1 MIAWFARNGIAAN
14 FLMAGILLGGI
25 YCALYR
31 LPLEIE
37 PGREWGMVAV
47 TKSYPGATPWDVA
60 NDLLVPVEKALAA
73 LDGVAELRSYASPGM
88 ARLEVWGE
96 KGVDLR
102 FLQEEVRSRL
112 QTVGSIPA
120 PEEPFGVNIPSGG
133 DDQPVIWVAVS
144 GDLQPDELRAAA
156 RQVRDDLETLAGVG
170 RVTVSTPDRR
180 ELSVALDSGRL
191 SAYNLSFQE
200 VADAI
205 RNFSLDLSA
214 GVIEHD
220 GGTLA
225 IRTRGRAGTL
235 SEFARIPLRSGGG
248 AELTLA
254 DVATISEDEESA
266 IISEF
271 NRRPAIRVDVFRD
284 RNASALKLAREVRAY
299 VANAPARYP
308 DGVHLAADGDRAV
321 ALQSRLQTM
330 TSSLLQGGLL
340 VLVVLG
346 LFLRPRLAF
355 WVVAGIPVS
364 FAGGLI
370 ALSLFGFSINMM
382 SLFGFIIVIG
392 VVVDDAIVTG
402 ESVHARLLEGVP
414 PLQAAIDGTRA
425 VTVPV
430 TFGVLTTIV
439 AFIPLMFLEGMTGA
453 FARQIPVVVAPV
465 LLFSL
470 LESKLILPSHLK
482 HLRPDSGD
490 GGRWHRFHRAV
501 QGQLDRFIRGVY
513 GPCLGTVLAH
523 RFSVLALFVAM
534 ALLLL
539 GVFAGGRLG
548 YVRIPSIELPVIYAT
563 LELPDHATPSETL
576 RYMDRLTAAAEG
588 LREDFKDPQT
598 GVPIAGNTWRM
609 IGTPFPGS
617 PPKPSA
623 GVIFLGLVPPG
634 SRSEP
639 GPSNDVLI
647 ERWRERMG
655 ALPDNVALRIRNTT
669 TTGDPGG
676 GGGDPLEI
684 ELRGP
689 DTPAKRKVA
698 DDIVAL
704 LRSSA
709 AVGGAWANQPQMR
722 EEIELTLK
730 PRALELG
737 VDLRSLASQ
746 VRQAFHGEEAQRIQ
760 GSDEEILVMVRL
772 PRDQRASPHSLRELR
787 IKGPEGA
794 SIPLGTVAD
803 LAVVNAP
810 NFIERRDQA
819 EITRI
824 GAEPRSR
831 NTDLLALAEE
841 LRPRIRELVAG
852 HDELSFAFTGH
863 LMEAEESQW
872 RLLVGGLALL
882 LALYALLAIPFQ
894 SMWQPLV
901 VMLAIPFG
909 AIGALLGHLLLGIT
923 PSDLSMFGLL
933 AMAGVV
939 VNDALVMVDDVNKRR
954 QDGVALRA
962 ALQEAGQRRFRP
974 IFLTSL
980 TTFVGLLPLMLE
992 DSLQAQ
998 FLIPMAV
1005 SLAFG
1010 VAFAT
1015 LITLFLI
1022 PAALL
1027 VSDDLVRFGG
1037 RIGFSRK
1044 RKGISV
1050 ARECDS

>member
-31 LPLEIE
+31 LPFEIE
-37 PGREWGMVAV
+37 PQSEWGMVAV
-47 TKSYPGATPWDVA
+47 TKSYPGATPRDVA
-60 NDLLVPVEKALAA
+60 EDVLVPVEKALAS
-73 LDGVAELRSYASPGM
+73 LDGVAELRSYATSGM
-88 ARLEVWGE
+88 ARLEVWGDE
-96 KGVDLR
+96 GVDLR
-102 FLQEEVRSRL
+102 FLQEEVRSKL
-112 QTVGSIPA
+112 QTAGAIPA
-120 PEEPFGVNIPSGG
+120 PEKPFVVNIPSGG

-144 GDLQPDELRAAA
+144 GDLQPNELRAVG
-156 RQVRDDLETLAGVG
+156 RRVRDDLETLAGVG
-170 RVTVSTPDRR
+170 RVTLSAPDRR
-180 ELSVALDSGRL
+180 ELTVALDSGRL
-191 SAYNLSFQE
+191 AAYNLSFQE

-205 RNFSLDLSA
+205 RNFSVDVPA
-214 GVIEHD
+214 GVIEHG
-220 GGTLA
+220 GGTFA
-225 IRTRGRAGTL
+225 VRTRGRANTMA
-235 SEFARIPLRSGGG
+235 EFGRIPLRSIGG
-248 AELTLA
+248 AELALA
-254 DVATISEDEESA
+254 DVAVISEDDESP

-271 NRRPAIRVDVFRD
+271 NRRSAIRVDVYRD
-284 RNASALKLAREVRAY
+284 RNESALKVAREVRAY
-299 VANAPARYP
+299 VANAPASYP
-308 DGVHLAADGDRAV
+308 DGVHLTADGDRAI
-321 ALQSRLQTM
+321 ALQSRLETM
-330 TSSLLQGGLL
+330 TGSLLQGGLL
-340 VLVVLG
+340 VFVVLG
-346 LFLRPRLAF
+346 LFLRPRLAV
-355 WVVAGIPVS
+355 WVVVGIPVS

-370 ALSLFGFSINMM
+370 ALSLLGFSINMM
-382 SLFGFIIVIG
+382 SLFGFIVVIG

-439 AFIPLMFLEGMTGA
+439 AFIPLLFIEGMTGE
-453 FARQIPVVVAPV
+453 FARQIPVVVTPV

-470 LESKLILPSHLK
+470 MESKLILPSHLK
-482 HLRPDSGD
+482 HLRPEGRVR
-490 GGRWHRFHRAV
+490 GRWHRFHRAV
-501 QGQLDRFIRGVY
+501 QEQLDRFIRSVY
-513 GPCLGTVLAH
+513 GPCLSLVLGH
-523 RFSVLALFVAM
+523 RISVLALFGAM
-534 ALLLL
+534 ALLTL

-563 LELPDHATPSETL
+563 LELPDHATAAETR

-588 LREDFKDPQT
+588 LRDDFKDSKT
-598 GVPIAGNTWRM
+598 GIPVAGNTWRM
-609 IGTPFPGS
+609 IGTAYPGT

-634 SRSEP
+634 SRSER
-639 GPSNDVLI
+639 GPSNDILI

-655 ALPDNVALRIRNTT
+655 ALPDNVALRIRTTNTG
-669 TTGDPGG
+669 GDPGG

-689 DTPAKRKVA
+689 DSPAKRQVA

-704 LRSSA
+704 LRSSGEVA
-709 AVGGAWANQPQMR
+709 GAWANQPQMR

-730 PRALELG
+730 SRALELG
-737 VDLRSLASQ
+737 VDVRSLASQ
-746 VRQAFHGEEAQRIQ
+746 VRQAFHGEEAQRNHD
-760 GSDEEILVMVRL
+760 SDEELLVMVRL
-772 PRDQRASPHSLRELR
+772 PQDQRASPHSLRELR

-810 NFIERRDQA
+810 SFIERRDQA
-819 EITRI
+819 EVTRI
-824 GAEPRSR
+824 GAEPRIRDS
-831 NTDLLALAEE
+831 DLLTLAEE

-852 HDELSFAFTGH
+852 HDELSFAFTGPI
-863 LMEAEESQW
+863 MKAQESQ
-872 RLLVGGLALL
+872 RRMMIGGLALL
-882 LALYALLAIPFQ
+882 LALYALLAIPFR

-939 VNDALVMVDDVNKRR
+939 VNDALVLVDDVNKRR
-954 QDGVALRA
+954 LGGVALRS

-974 IFLTSL
+974 IFLTSV

-1027 VSDDLVRFGG
+1027 ATDDLVRFW
-1037 RIGFSRK
+1037 RTHRLRAS
-1044 RKGISV
+1044 
-1050 ARECDS
+1050 